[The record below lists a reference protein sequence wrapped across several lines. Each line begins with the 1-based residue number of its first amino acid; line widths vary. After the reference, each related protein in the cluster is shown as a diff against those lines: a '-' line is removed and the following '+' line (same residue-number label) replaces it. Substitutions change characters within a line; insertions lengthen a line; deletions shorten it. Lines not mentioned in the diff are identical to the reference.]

1 MGRPIVVDLPDAA
14 ATEALGAA
22 LAPCLAP
29 GVALGLKGDLGAGKT
44 TLVRG
49 LLRALGVQGPIK
61 SPTYALLEVYEI
73 SRLYLYHFDFYR
85 LTDPDEWASSG
96 FRDYFNPQAICLV
109 EWPEKAAGL
118 LPSLDLEIFLEQR
131 EDGRVARL
139 SAQSEAGETCLKIL
153 APRAPVSPGSTSSGG
168 ASAAGF

>member
-29 GVALGLKGDLGAGKT
+29 GLALGLKGDLGAGKT

-73 SRLYLYHFDFYR
+73 SSLYLYHFDFYR
-85 LTDPDEWASSG
+85 LTDPDEWACSG

-118 LPSLDLEIFLEQR
+118 LPALDLEIVLEHRAERRLAQ
-131 EDGRVARL
+131 L
-139 SAQSEAGETCLKIL
+139 SAHSEAGERCLRIF
-153 APRAPVSPGSTSSGG
+153 ARARPASPG
-168 ASAAGF
+168 